1 MAEENFAK
9 SLQKFQEI
17 LGQTKLNIEKL
28 NRFAKILQAQ
38 NRLVQV
44 KKIGARKLKQ
54 KTILNMPTTKIIRHL
69 FVIQE
74 SIAYLT
80 NYIEKCEKEIEKI
93 NNINI

>member
-1 MAEENFAK
+1 MQSGPNANVRCLLRYVQNTVAYKMAEENFAK
-9 SLQKFQEI
+9 SLQKYQET

-54 KTILNMPTTKIIRHL
+54 KKQ
-69 FVIQE
+69 F
-74 SIAYLT
+74 
-80 NYIEKCEKEIEKI
+80 
-93 NNINI
+93 

>member
-1 MAEENFAK
+1 MQSGPTANVRCLLRYVQNTVAYKMAEENFAK
-9 SLQKFQEI
+9 SLQKYQET

-54 KTILNMPTTKIIRHL
+54 KKQ
-69 FVIQE
+69 F
-74 SIAYLT
+74 
-80 NYIEKCEKEIEKI
+80 
-93 NNINI
+93 